1 MELKSRQ
8 GPQSEVKKD
17 PIQKKESC
25 MKQNKL
31 TLSIPEGRLGVCRLE
46 TGSEIPA
53 WVYGSIFFSVTQTPE
68 ELSVVCQESSIP
80 ANLPAGIRVEK
91 GWNCLKVEG
100 PLDFGL
106 TGILAGISRIL
117 ANKDISIFAI
127 STYDTDYILVR
138 ETDLEYAV
146 KALSEEGYEIQKP

>member
-1 MELKSRQ
+1 
-8 GPQSEVKKD
+8 
-17 PIQKKESC
+17 

-31 TLSIPEGRLGVCRLE
+31 TLSVLEGNFGVCRLG

-53 WVYGSIFFSVTQTPE
+53 WVYGSNFFSVTRTPE
-68 ELSVVCQESSIP
+68 ELSIVCQESSIP
-80 ANLPAGIRVEK
+80 ANIPAGTQAER

-106 TGILAGISRIL
+106 TGILAGISRTL
-117 ANKDISIFAI
+117 AENDISIFAV

-138 ETDLEYAV
+138 EKDLECAC
-146 KALSEEGYEIQKP
+146 KALERAGYEITKS

>member
-1 MELKSRQ
+1 
-8 GPQSEVKKD
+8 
-17 PIQKKESC
+17 

-31 TLSIPEGRLGVCRLE
+31 TLSILEGRFGVCKLE

-53 WVYGSIFFSVTQTPE
+53 WVCGSSFYSITRTLE

-80 ANLPAGIRVEK
+80 SNIPAGTQVER

-100 PLDFGL
+100 PLDFEL
-106 TGILAGISRIL
+106 TGILAEISRTL
-117 ANKDISIFAI
+117 ADKGISIFAV

-138 ETDLEYAV
+138 EKDLEYAV
-146 KALSEEGYEIQKP
+146 RALLKEGYEIQKP

>member
-1 MELKSRQ
+1 MKN
-8 GPQSEVKKD
+8 
-17 PIQKKESC
+17 KKEKLNLESG

-31 TLSIPEGRLGVCRLE
+31 TLSVLEGRFGVCRLE

-53 WVYGSIFFSVTQTPE
+53 WVYRSIFFSVTQTPE

-80 ANLPAGIRVEK
+80 ANILAGIRAER

-100 PLDFGL
+100 PLVFGL
-106 TGILAGISRIL
+106 TGILAGISKIL
-117 ANKDISIFAI
+117 VENEISIFAV

-138 ETDLEYAV
+138 EADLEHAAR
-146 KALSEEGYEIQKP
+146 ALSEAGYGILK